1 MKKFFGEFKEFI
13 SRGNV
18 LDLAVGVMIGGAFN
32 AIVTA
37 LCEKIITPLINLI
50 IGTIAGKSIEEMT
63 SMLKVGPADNP
74 IDFGAFIA
82 AIINFIIM
90 AVIIFLIVKGFN
102 KLASLKKKEEVEEA
116 PKTKTCPFCCS
127 EIDIKATRCPHCT
140 SELDKKKK

>member
-50 IGTIAGKSIEEMT
+50 ICTIAGKSIEEMT

-82 AIINFIIM
+82 AM
-90 AVIIFLIVKGFN
+90 
-102 KLASLKKKEEVEEA
+102 
-116 PKTKTCPFCCS
+116 PQQ
-127 EIDIKATRCPHCT
+127 
-140 SELDKKKK
+140 

>member
-63 SMLKVGPADNP
+63 SVLKVGPADNP
-74 IDFGAFIA
+74 IDFGAFIV
-82 AIINFIIM
+82 IIM
-90 AVIIFLIVKGFN
+90 AFIIFLIVKGFN
-102 KLASLKKKEEVEEA
+102 KLASLKKKEEIEEA
-116 PKTKTCPFCCS
+116 PTTKVCPFCCS

-140 SELDKKKK
+140 SELDKK

>member
-90 AVIIFLIVKGFN
+90 AFIVFLMMKGIN
-102 KLASLKKKEEVEEA
+102 GMREKAAKKEEEA
-116 PKTKTCPFCCS
+116 PAEETPA
-127 EIDIKATRCPHCT
+127 E
-140 SELDKKKK
+140 

>member
-82 AIINFIIM
+82 AIVIS
-90 AVIIFLIVKGFN
+90 AVLCGTALFAVVYMISKKKG
-102 KLASLKKKEEVEEA
+102 KLKKKA
-116 PKTKTCPFCCS
+116 
-127 EIDIKATRCPHCT
+127 
-140 SELDKKKK
+140 KK